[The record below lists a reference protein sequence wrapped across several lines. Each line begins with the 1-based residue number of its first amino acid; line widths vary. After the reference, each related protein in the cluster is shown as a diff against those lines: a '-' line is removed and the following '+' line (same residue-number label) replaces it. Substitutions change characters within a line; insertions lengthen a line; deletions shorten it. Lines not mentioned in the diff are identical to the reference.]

1 MHGSGF
7 AGAGQRSA
15 ALTQG
20 LEQPETYF
28 EGSPP
33 PANGIFGWRLAQE
46 AGRLGLHPQALVM
59 DVLQRLARK
68 MYLDGLVAGPES
80 FNPDVPAGYTYLGQ
94 LIAHDLTFSDLGTL
108 SRSANAGP
116 LWASPALDLDCLY
129 RGGPF
134 RSPMLYQQRTGGPDA
149 LRMKLRV
156 GYTGGRTWD
165 KNAPEVPGDP
175 ATAKAPQPCDLA
187 MIACLDAVSNAT
199 DLRRLSPTA
208 PDVPRQCPVEPLIG
222 DIRNDNNLILSQIT
236 VLLHRFHNRIVDAIL
251 ASPHRP
257 SDYEVFEIARALVIT
272 TYRAVVRQ
280 DYLGHVL
287 DPEIW
292 RTYAQRESLP
302 DLGGFGRRLAADADT
317 PLPAEFIMAAFR
329 FGHAMV
335 RPSYTLNRALALTET
350 SLKGLMTFRRGMLV
364 GDGGIP
370 GSPIPNDWI
379 LEWDLFF
386 PEETGAD
393 ENQAHLIGPWVTSQF
408 YTMSAMAHDDMRRM
422 VGGDPLYEGCYGGL
436 PFRDLARAYLSSLP
450 NAQHL
455 ADRLGIPK
463 LTREELL
470 GDGDGGLA
478 SMNARTQRN
487 PLADAPSG
495 VIEALAE
502 DTPLFYYIL
511 REAEVRHQG
520 RRLGPLGSAIVA
532 QVVLAASMAESTTV
546 EPGVIRRWSR
556 VLFKGGAV
564 PDSMRD
570 IIGFVESPPAPAAPS
585 RPMTQASV

>member
-20 LEQPETYF
+20 IERAETYF

-33 PANGIFGWRLAQE
+33 PPDGIFGWRLAQE
-46 AGRLGLHPQALVM
+46 AGRLGLQPQALVM
-59 DVLQRLARK
+59 DALQRLARK
-68 MYLDGLVAGPES
+68 MYLDGLVAGPETL
-80 FNPDVPAGYTYLGQ
+80 NPDVPAGYTYLGQ
-94 LIAHDLTFSDLGTL
+94 LIAHDLTFTDLGTL
-108 SRSANAGP
+108 SRSAVAGP

-149 LRMKLRV
+149 LRLKLRV

-165 KNAPEVPGDP
+165 ESVPEVPGDP
-175 ATAKAPQPCDLA
+175 ASAKAPQPRDLA
-187 MIACLDAVSNAT
+187 MIACIDASSNAT
-199 DLRRLSPTA
+199 DVHPG
-208 PDVPRQCPVEPLIG
+208 PQDVPRQCPVEPLVG

-236 VLLHRFHNRIVDAIL
+236 VLFHRFHNRIVDAIL
-251 ASPHRP
+251 ASPHCP
-257 SDYEVFEIARALVIT
+257 SDHEVFEIARALVIT
-272 TYRAVVRQ
+272 TYRSVVRN
-280 DYLGHVL
+280 DYLGHLL

-292 RTYAQRESLP
+292 QRYVRADGLQA
-302 DLGGFGRRLAADADT
+302 LGGFGRRLAADADT

-329 FGHAMV
+329 FGHAMI
-335 RPSYTLNRALALTET
+335 RPAYRLNRALLLDET
-350 SLKGLMTFRRGMLV
+350 SLKGLMTFRRGALV
-364 GDGGIP
+364 PGGKVP
-370 GSPIPNDWI
+370 GCPIPNDWI
-379 LEWDLFF
+379 LGWDLFF
-386 PEETGAD
+386 PQEAGGD
-393 ENQAHLIGPWVTSQF
+393 ENQSHLIGPWVTAQL

-422 VGGDPLYEGCYGGL
+422 VGGDPIYEEGYGGL
-436 PFRDLARAYLSSLP
+436 PFRDLARAYLSSMP
-450 NAQHL
+450 SGQYL
-455 ADRLGIPK
+455 AGRMGIAP

-470 GDGDGGLA
+470 GGDNGGLA
-478 SMNARTQRN
+478 GMNARSRRN
-487 PLADAPSG
+487 PLADAPDG

-502 DTPLFYYIL
+502 DTPLFYYIM

-520 RRLGPLGSAIVA
+520 RRLGPLGSAIVG
-532 QVVLAASMAESTTV
+532 QVILAASMVTSTLV

-570 IIGFVESPPAPAAPS
+570 IVGFVDSPPPPAVAS
-585 RPMTQASV
+585 RPISQASV

>member
-7 AGAGQRSA
+7 TGPGQRSA

-28 EGSPP
+28 EGSHPP
-33 PANGIFGWRLAQE
+33 PEGVFGWRLAKE

-68 MYLDGLVAGPES
+68 MYLDGLVAGPET
-80 FNPDVPAGYTYLGQ
+80 FNPDIPAGYTYLGQ
-94 LIAHDLTFSDLGTL
+94 LVAHDLTFTDLGTL
-108 SRSANAGP
+108 SRSATAGP

-134 RSPMLYQQRTGGPDA
+134 RSPMLYQQRAGGPDA

-165 KNAPEVPGDP
+165 KEAPEVPGDP
-175 ATAKAPQPCDLA
+175 VTAKAPQPQDLA
-187 MIACLDAVSNAT
+187 MIACVDAATNAT
-199 DLRRLSPTA
+199 DLRSLSPSA
-208 PDVPRQCPVEPLIG
+208 QDLPRQCPVEPLVG

-236 VLLHRFHNRIVDAIL
+236 VLFHRFHNRIVDAIL

-257 SDYEVFEIARALVIT
+257 SDYEIFEIARALVIT
-272 TYRAVVRQ
+272 AYRSVVRN

-287 DPEIW
+287 DPEVW
-292 RTYAQRESLP
+292 RSHAQHDRLP
-302 DLGGFGRRLAADADT
+302 ALGGFGRRLADDADT

-350 SLKGLMTFRRGMLV
+350 SLKGLMTFRRGMLA
-364 GDGGIP
+364 GDGGVP

-386 PEETGAD
+386 PEKTGGD
-393 ENQAHLIGPWVTSQF
+393 ENQSHLIGPWVTAQF

-422 VGGDPLYEGCYGGL
+422 VGGDPIYDGYGGL

-450 NAQHL
+450 NGQYL
-455 ADRLGIPK
+455 ADRLGVRK

-470 GDGDGGLA
+470 GDGHGGLA
-478 SMNARTQRN
+478 GMNARTQRN
-487 PLADAPSG
+487 PLADAPAG
-495 VIEALAE
+495 AIEALAE
-502 DTPLFYYIL
+502 DTPLFYYL
-511 REAEVRHQG
+511 MREAEVRHQG

-532 QVVLAASMAESTTV
+532 QVVLAASMVDSTAV
-546 EPGVIRRWSR
+546 DAGVIRRWSR
-556 VLFKGGAV
+556 ALFKGGAV
-564 PDSMRD
+564 PTSMRE
-570 IIGFVESPPAPAAPS
+570 IISFVESPPAPGVAS
-585 RPMTQASV
+585 RPITQASV